1 MQNVHAK
8 ARKFVCGQF
17 DLKEN
22 QKTQGWNGIGCGM
35 GFGTKANLEEHVRT
49 QHLGFPSKIRPCRR
63 KKANGS
69 STPSTVMDVDEL
81 ATPSI
86 PTAEPRHGA
95 LSMLTGHGYDEIRP
109 IPCMIQDCVNR
120 FTKDYELATHL
131 ELTHGWQVDDVNDR
145 IAERRA
151 LEGGQFWLGGAEQ
164 IDAEYH
170 EEEALR
176 EQLEDILR
184 PGSRSELLQAAGSG
198 NPMSAE
204 QGFAAGVEKQ
214 REQQPLTV
222 NGMLGEDGKAM
233 VLDPAL
239 MT

>member
-1 MQNVHAK
+1 M
-8 ARKFVCGQF
+8 
-17 DLKEN
+17 
-22 QKTQGWNGIGCGM
+22 
-35 GFGTKANLEEHVRT
+35 
-49 QHLGFPSKIRPCRR
+49 
-63 KKANGS
+63 
-69 STPSTVMDVDEL
+69 MDVDEL

-86 PTAEPRHGA
+86 PAAEPKHGA
-95 LSMLTGHGYDEIRP
+95 LSMLTGHGYHEIRP
-109 IPCMIQDCVNR
+109 IPCMIHGCPNR

-164 IDAEYH
+164 IDAQYY

-184 PGSRSELLQAAGSG
+184 PASRSEPSQAAGARDH
-198 NPMSAE
+198 MSAD
-204 QGFAAGVEKQ
+204 QGFPAGVEKQ
-214 REQQPLTV
+214 REQQPLAV
-222 NGMLGEDGKAM
+222 NGMSGEDGEAM

>member
-1 MQNVHAK
+1 M
-8 ARKFVCGQF
+8 
-17 DLKEN
+17 
-22 QKTQGWNGIGCGM
+22 
-35 GFGTKANLEEHVRT
+35 
-49 QHLGFPSKIRPCRR
+49 
-63 KKANGS
+63 
-69 STPSTVMDVDEL
+69 MDVDEL
-81 ATPSI
+81 ATPSM
-86 PTAEPRHGA
+86 PTAEPKHGA

-109 IPCMIQDCVNR
+109 IPCMIHGCANR

-184 PGSRSELLQAAGSG
+184 PRSRSELLQAAGSG
-198 NPMSAE
+198 NPTSAD
-204 QGFAAGVEKQ
+204 QGSAAGVEKQ
-214 REQQPLTV
+214 RGQQPLTV
-222 NGMLGEDGKAM
+222 NGVLGEDGEPM

>member
-1 MQNVHAK
+1 
-8 ARKFVCGQF
+8 
-17 DLKEN
+17 
-22 QKTQGWNGIGCGM
+22 GC
-35 GFGTKANLEEHVRT
+35 A
-49 QHLGFPSKIRPCRR
+49 
-63 KKANGS
+63 
-69 STPSTVMDVDEL
+69 
-81 ATPSI
+81 
-86 PTAEPRHGA
+86 
-95 LSMLTGHGYDEIRP
+95 
-109 IPCMIQDCVNR
+109 NR

-164 IDAEYH
+164 IDAECH

-184 PGSRSELLQAAGSG
+184 PGSRSEPLRAAGAG
-198 NPMSAE
+198 DPMSTDH
-204 QGFAAGVEKQ
+204 GFPAGTEKQ

-222 NGMLGEDGKAM
+222 NGMLGEDGEPM